1 MMNEPQ
7 QPVETFQQLYVEIR
21 KYFLLQ
27 KEFVKV
33 DFVEKLSILLSTFII
48 LFVVVAL
55 IMSTLL
61 FLFIA
66 LAYTLEALVGSL
78 ALSFA
83 IIALVYVLLI
93 IVFYA
98 MRKKLIINPI
108 VNLLTGLF
116 LTKDKE

>member
-1 MMNEPQ
+1 MNETQ
-7 QPVETFQQLYVEIR
+7 QPVENFQQLYAEIR

-66 LAYTLEALVGSL
+66 LAYALESLVGSL

-83 IIALVYVLLI
+83 IIALFYVFLI
-93 IVFYA
+93 VVFYSL
-98 MRKKLIINPI
+98 RKKLIINPI
-108 VNLLTGLF
+108 VNLLAGLF
-116 LTKDKE
+116 LNKEKE